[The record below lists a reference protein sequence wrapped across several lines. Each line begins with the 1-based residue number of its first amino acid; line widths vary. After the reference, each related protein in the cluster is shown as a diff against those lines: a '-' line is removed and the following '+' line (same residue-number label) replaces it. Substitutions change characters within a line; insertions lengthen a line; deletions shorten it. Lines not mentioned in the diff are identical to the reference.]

1 MNLEK
6 VKKLNIPTGPG
17 SYQYYDQSGKII
29 YIGKAANLRARVL
42 SYWHESAE
50 HTPAKELMVKKIAKI
65 KWVETDTEIEALL
78 LEANL
83 VKKYQPRYNIDLKDD
98 KRHSYIKISL
108 EDQWPRVFLTREIAK
123 QGKYFGPF
131 LSAESVK
138 EVLKIIRYIW
148 PFRSCATMP
157 KRACLYYRIGKCPG
171 MCEFKVSREEYL
183 KNIGEIEKFLAG
195 KKKEVEKNL
204 EFGIWNLE
212 REKRSGEEENKLNIL
227 KYRLFNLKKV
237 LENSR
242 ILTVG
247 EKYAADVIELA
258 KTLKLPKIPQRI
270 EGYDISNIF
279 GREAVGSMVV
289 FAAGEPDKNE
299 YRKFT
304 IRGNADQNT
313 PRPRGAATPLNR
325 GDFAT
330 KQFIPLLP
338 APQSEAMRG
347 RGVPSPARRGV
358 LKSDDTAML
367 KEVLERR
374 FHNRPTPEN
383 GGAGWPLPD
392 LIIIDGGKGQLN
404 AGLAIL
410 KKIQGELRSKRGCP
424 GAKLDIPII
433 AISKG
438 EGLRSAHAPDKIFF
452 PGMKTPLVLPLAS
465 PSLHIIK
472 RVRDEAHRFAIGFHR
487 QRRSANWLKK

>member
-1 MNLEK
+1 MNLKK
-6 VKKLNIPTGPG
+6 VKELNIPTRPG
-17 SYQYYDQSGKII
+17 SYQYYDKSGKII
-29 YIGKAANLRARVL
+29 YVGKAANLRSRVL
-42 SYWHESAE
+42 SYWRESSVLAPDKQLMLSE
-50 HTPAKELMVKKIAKI
+50 IKEI
-65 KWVETDTEIEALL
+65 KWIETDTEIEALL

-83 VKKYQPRYNIDLKDD
+83 VKRYQPEYNIMLRDD
-98 KRHSYIKISL
+98 KRYAYIKISI

-171 MCEFKVSREEYL
+171 MCEFPVSREEYL
-183 KNIGEIEKFLAG
+183 KTINEIDKFLQG
-195 KKKEVEKNL
+195 KRKEVEKNL
-204 EFGIWNLE
+204 QSSIINLQ
-212 REKRSGEEENKLNIL
+212 SQINKLSGGETRQKL
-227 KYRLFNLKKV
+227 EERLQAYQYRLFNLEKV
-237 LENSR
+237 LANSR

-258 KTLKLPKIPQRI
+258 KTLNLPKIPARI

-279 GREAVGSMVV
+279 GKEAVGSMVV
-289 FAAGEPDKNE
+289 FAEGEPDKNE

-304 IRGNADQNT
+304 IRGVA
-313 PRPRGAATPLNR
+313 GA
-325 GDFAT
+325 
-330 KQFIPLLP
+330 
-338 APQSEAMRG
+338 QSKG
-347 RGVPSPARRGV
+347 
-358 LKSDDTAML
+358 DDTGML

-383 GGAGWPLPD
+383 GGAGWPMPD

-404 AGLAIL
+404 AGLVIL
-410 KKIQGELRSKRGCP
+410 KKFKFN
-424 GAKLDIPII
+424 IPII

-452 PGMKTPLVLPLAS
+452 PGMKTPLLLPLAS
-465 PSLHIIK
+465 PSLHVIK
-472 RVRDEAHRFAIGFHR
+472 RVRDEAHRFAISFHR
-487 QRRSANWLKK
+487 QRRSKNWLSH

>member
-17 SYQYYDQSGKII
+17 SYQYYDRDGKII
-29 YIGKAANLRARVL
+29 YVGKAANLRARVL
-42 SYWHESAE
+42 SYWRESSDLAPDKQQMLGE
-50 HTPAKELMVKKIAKI
+50 ISEI

-83 VKKYQPRYNIDLKDD
+83 VKKYQPKYNIMLRDD
-98 KRHSYIKISL
+98 KRYAYIKISL
-108 EDQWPRVFLTREIAK
+108 EDQWPRVFLTREITK

-148 PFRSCATMP
+148 PFRSCSTMP
-157 KRACLYYRIGKCPG
+157 KRACLYYRLGKCPG
-171 MCEFKVSREEYL
+171 MCQFPVSREEYL
-183 KNIGEIEKFLAG
+183 RTINEIDKFLQG
-195 KKKEVEKNL
+195 KRKEVERDLKAEIQNL
-204 EFGIWNLE
+204 KKIIVGKSGRNTPRLARREPPLSRGEFS
-212 REKRSGEEENKLNIL
+212 KEENKLNIL
-227 KYRLFNLKKV
+227 NYRLFNLKKV
-237 LENSR
+237 LANSR

-258 KTLKLPKIPQRI
+258 KTLNLPKVPRRI

-279 GREAVGSMVV
+279 GKESVGSMVV
-289 FAAGEPDKNE
+289 FADGEPDKNE

-304 IRGNADQNT
+304 IRGTADKTT
-313 PRPRGAATPLNR
+313 PQPFLGKEG
-325 GDFAT
+325 GDT
-330 KQFIPLLP
+330 
-338 APQSEAMRG
+338 G
-347 RGVPSPARRGV
+347 
-358 LKSDDTAML
+358 ML

-374 FHNRPTPEN
+374 FYND
-383 GGAGWPLPD
+383 WPMPD
-392 LIIIDGGKGQLN
+392 LIIVDGGKGQLN
-404 AGLAIL
+404 ACLSIL
-410 KKIQGELRSKRGCP
+410 KKF
-424 GAKLDIPII
+424 KLNIPII

-452 PGMKTPLVLPLAS
+452 PGMKTALLLPLAS
-465 PSLHIIK
+465 PSLHVIK

-487 QRRSANWLKK
+487 QRRSKNWLNK